1 MAGAARKLANGM
13 VDFAYGLYSTSN
25 KEAASKLSSKLG
37 KETAEKMLNKTG
49 YKAGAYMGNS
59 AALKGITGSFLEYS
73 KMAENKKSV
82 LGAIKAGHSVDGHL
96 SAKRIAGTAFT
107 AGVAGRV
114 VTGGG
119 LYRDRYGNFNL
130 PGVPF
135 I

>member
-1 MAGAARKLANGM
+1 MAGAARKIASSM
-13 VDFAYGLYSTSN
+13 VDFAYGMYSTTGE
-25 KEAASKLSSKLG
+25 KAGEKLIGRLG
-37 KETAEKMLNKTG
+37 KETAEKMMNKGT
-49 YKAGAYMGNS
+49 YKAGSYLGNS
-59 AALKGITGSFLEYS
+59 FAMKGITGSFRAYEG
-73 KMAENKKSV
+73 MENKTI
-82 LGAIKAGHSVDGHL
+82 LGAIKAGHSVNGHL